1 MVSTS
6 GSSGRRLHLR
16 HIHIYSILYVS
27 LCTCDMYPEIDCAW
41 PPLVFAAKHQNSQIN
56 GGMKHHSIFQKYSE
70 LMCQIE
76 DPREIPEVFSNLN
89 KTPFCWMLS
98 LGVRSLQLIATKR
111 DVERHVQNPT
121 AAVAERN
128 LN

>member
-1 MVSTS
+1 MTILVVSTS

-27 LCTCDMYPEIDCAW
+27 LCTCDMYPEINCAW

-56 GGMKHHSIFQKYSE
+56 GGMKHHSIFQRYSE

-76 DPREIPEVFSNLN
+76 DPRGNSRGSLKSEQNTFLLDAIPRCSVATIDSNQ
-89 KTPFCWMLS
+89 KGCRETCAKS
-98 LGVRSLQLIATKR
+98 YCGGC
-111 DVERHVQNPT
+111 
-121 AAVAERN
+121 
-128 LN
+128 